1 MMATLR
7 TKATLEA
14 CLAAGNDRHRV
25 QSRALATIGTL
36 LRQGLGDKGLREALQ
51 AELDALPVLL
61 ADIDAQAQRA
71 CAAIEAKLYPDE
83 DPD

>member
-1 MMATLR
+1 MHASLR

-14 CLAAGNDRHRV
+14 CLAAANDRHRA
-25 QSRALATIGTL
+25 QSHALAAIGTL

-71 CAAIEAKLYPDE
+71 CAAIEAKRYPDE